1 MRCPECQK
9 RNSVAAYKC
18 KFCGAKFKRKTM
30 SMGKKLALFGL
41 SVVLGG
47 SVYLACM
54 LPKMVDPAEQLSAA
68 AKKVAG
74 GSKSAEEAKQSKAS
88 LDDAIKKL
96 LLRYGS
102 DTPSVLSKRIKTCLP
117 PNAFEVLVVELPKGL
132 KLVEIDTVLQ
142 PSDFLIMKGTNEIKV
157 FPLPGFEV
165 YDDCKA
171 VNDRAGAVLV
181 LLGHSGGQLPHRPLI
196 QTYALLPDSIFDE
209 TATMVPS
216 ISGEGS
222 AKFSKDSSDINLEL
236 SLPSIAQSEKIS
248 MNPVISQDRTMRLK
262 YQWKEDKY
270 VPTAE
275 IPTDLSSQ
283 MLILARSLKHPELAS
298 AIGAELGPQAAKL
311 VKEQQWSDAQEMVI
325 IKREDK
331 HKSPSSLYTIASSK
345 KKLDLELKKL
355 GPDWQLASYSVS
367 ATAPSTATATVDPN
381 QNKSATPVD
390 GAATAQP
397 VNGTPISNNPPVD
410 ANPAANQNPNQT
422 PLASGNNKSAN
433 PGDKPSETK
442 GSTWLDDENKTP
454 VAVLPNN
461 VKNSSPDKKADKEK
475 ERKEKEKAEKEK
487 QEREKQERDK
497 QEKERLE
504 KERLEK
510 EKKDKKDKEKK
521 DKEESAGGG
530 SGKIADNLGTG
541 SVRLRSGPGLN
552 TNTIDEIP
560 RGTKI
565 QILGQKK
572 GWYKV
577 NYGGKIGYVFAPL
590 VDAKGGSGASKEA
603 PPPTKTTEA
612 PAAEPPTHESG
623 SAPATVSPPGSSGGA
638 VVVRP
643 MTLRDEHRKAISA
656 VKPGQHV
663 VVLSGLKNNRY
674 KIKMPDG
681 TVGYVHK
688 DALDVKTEA
697 APEFVP

>member
-9 RNSVAAYKC
+9 RNSVAAHKC

-96 LLRYGS
+96 LLRYGG

-196 QTYALLPDSIFDE
+196 QTFALLPDSIFDE

-216 ISGEGS
+216 ISGEGT
-222 AKFSKDSSDINLEL
+222 AKFAKDNSDINLEL
-236 SLPSIAQSEKIS
+236 SLPLIAQSEKIN
-248 MNPVISQDRTMRLK
+248 MNPAISQDKTMRLK

-275 IPTDLSSQ
+275 IPADLSSE

-298 AIGAELGPQAAKL
+298 AIGGELGPQAAKL

-355 GPDWQLASYSVS
+355 GPDWQLVSYTVS
-367 ATAPSTATATVDPN
+367 ETAPAVANTNQNKTAAPVDNATAT
-381 QNKSATPVD
+381 PVI
-390 GAATAQP
+390 GTA
-397 VNGTPISNNPPVD
+397 ISTNPPVD
-410 ANPAANQNPNQT
+410 STPVSNQNPIQNT
-422 PLASGNNKSAN
+422 AATSAN
-433 PGDKPSETK
+433 KTATAGDKQAESK
-442 GSTWLDDENKTP
+442 GSTWLDDENKTS
-454 VAVLPNN
+454 VAVLPNT

-487 QEREKQERDK
+487 QEREKQEKDRQEKDR

-504 KERLEK
+504 KEKLEK

-521 DKEESAGGG
+521 DKEESSGGG
-530 SGKIADNLGTG
+530 SGKISDNLGTG

-565 QILGQKK
+565 QIIGQKK

-603 PPPTKTTEA
+603 SSPGKT
-612 PAAEPPTHESG
+612 
-623 SAPATVSPPGSSGGA
+623 
-638 VVVRP
+638 
-643 MTLRDEHRKAISA
+643 
-656 VKPGQHV
+656 
-663 VVLSGLKNNRY
+663 
-674 KIKMPDG
+674 
-681 TVGYVHK
+681 
-688 DALDVKTEA
+688 
-697 APEFVP
+697 